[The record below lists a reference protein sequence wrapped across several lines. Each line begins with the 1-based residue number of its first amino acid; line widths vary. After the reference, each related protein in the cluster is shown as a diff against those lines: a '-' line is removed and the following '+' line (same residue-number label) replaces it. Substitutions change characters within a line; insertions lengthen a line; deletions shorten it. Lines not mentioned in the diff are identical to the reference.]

1 MAMSDP
7 AAMSSP
13 AMMSEHLAMRRPE
26 WRKSSRSGASGNNC
40 VEVAAYPDL
49 VLVRDS
55 KAPDG
60 PVLRF
65 STPAFQTFLRDAG
78 HGTLHHR

>member
-1 MAMSDP
+1 MSGAVAMT
-7 AAMSSP
+7 AT
-13 AMMSEHLAMRRPE
+13 SEPE
-26 WRKSSRSGASGNNC
+26 WRKSTRSGATGNDC

-55 KAPDG
+55 KSPDG

-65 STPAFQTFLRDAG
+65 AAPAFQTFLRDAASG
-78 HGTLHHR
+78 VLGQR